1 MHLWVNYLL
10 PWMWINSLLPIVVV
24 LVEEEMMMTTIGAN
38 GKVNGFYNF
47 KKQQTT
53 PKHRNTLVILLS
65 TLEMG
70 AQSLMSKMNIGFGWS
85 RTRVIL
91 IMMTGQTFGSLMKP
105 LLFQSTYLLATE
117 HSGTFL
123 LRVPTASSKGGH
135 CLH

>member
-1 MHLWVNYLL
+1 MLVTCVSVLIFRGIEFVCVLEFLRTWPLFCSSLHLWVNYLL

-38 GKVNGFYNF
+38 GQVHGFYNF

-70 AQSLMSKMNIGFGWS
+70 SQSLMRKI
-85 RTRVIL
+85 
-91 IMMTGQTFGSLMKP
+91 
-105 LLFQSTYLLATE
+105 
-117 HSGTFL
+117 
-123 LRVPTASSKGGH
+123 
-135 CLH
+135 